1 MWVKLAALRYSNQRL
16 FNYSYSFSANADYV
30 FYAQSVLPQIQ
41 SQNQTSI
48 AMRKMSG
55 NLNVSAF
62 RNYRQ
67 SVDQFVRNDRG
78 FLSASKIRGTP
89 AYWKKIQSEF

>member
-1 MWVKLAALRYSNQRL
+1 MQYSNQKL
-16 FNYSYSFSANADYV
+16 FNYSFSFSANADYI

-55 NLNVSAF
+55 NLNVPAF
-62 RNYRQ
+62 RNYRK
-67 SVDQFVRNDRG
+67 SVDQFVRNDQR
-78 FLSASKIRGTP
+78 FLFASKIRGTP